1 MFHVE
6 HIDPKST
13 FHVEHESK
21 CTACYDDNQFRMAK
35 TIAIANQKGGVG
47 KTTTS
52 INLAASLAANDIRVL
67 LVDTDPQGN
76 STTGVG
82 VPKTDLGTTIYDVL
96 VGDAPA
102 ANAIRSTQMPGLDL
116 LPADQNLVGANV
128 ELVGSDFRET
138 RLREKLAVV
147 KDQYQFVLID
157 CPPALD
163 FLTLNA
169 LMAAD
174 SVLIPI
180 QCEFFA
186 LEGISQ
192 LIDTIDRVND
202 SFNHPL
208 KIEGILLTMY
218 DDRTNLTRQ
227 VENDLREFFQNDVLK
242 TVIPRSVRLAEAPSY
257 GKPILL
263 YDVRSRGAESYIRLA
278 KEILANEQAARPSSQ
293 SAG

>member
-1 MFHVE
+1 MNRNA
-6 HIDPKST
+6 PT
-13 FHVEHESK
+13 
-21 CTACYDDNQFRMAK
+21 CYDDNQFRMAK

-96 VGDAPA
+96 VGDAQA
-102 ANAIRSTQMPGLDL
+102 ADAIRTTQMPGLDL

-138 RLREKLAVV
+138 RLREKLAAV
-147 KDQYQFVLID
+147 KDQYQFILID

-169 LMAAD
+169 LMASD

-278 KEILANEQAARPSSQ
+278 KEILANEQTARPSSQ